1 MVLYP
6 LNTSLDSAGSKFD
19 HVTSV
24 AQRQRTDRKVVSAWE
39 AVEKKQK
46 ENAAAWWLIAQPD
59 HAALAGDLAA
69 SISCSYFPKLEPEV
83 LEAITLH
90 DAGWSQFDRPLGPVA
105 SLTSGENSR
114 AAKISD
120 SRRPLSF
127 LDMSP
132 ADFVRAWS
140 DSIERAQQS
149 SSIGGLLVSQHFSR
163 LAENRLAMRADTP
176 ADIDKLKAFLASE
189 VARQRRLAAQG
200 GRQAEEVQLLVDVLQ
215 FCDLLS
221 LYLCCG
227 AKEDVVFPQSFR
239 DHSIVLRRDGEMC
252 RTEPGIFGKGVSL
265 GVSAR
270 RHPASREEVNVV
282 TLGFLLE

>member
-6 LNTSLDSAGSKFD
+6 LKTFIDSAISRFGPGTPAAHSG
-19 HVTSV
+19 
-24 AQRQRTDRKVVSAWE
+24 QIDRKVVSAWE

-46 ENAAAWWLIAQPD
+46 QKADAWWLVAQPD

-69 SISCSYFPKLEPEV
+69 SISCSYFPRLEPDV

-90 DAGWSQFDRPLGPVA
+90 DAGWAQFDRPHEPVA
-105 SLTSGENSR
+105 SLTSRENSPT
-114 AAKISD
+114 AKASD
-120 SRRPLSF
+120 SGRPPSF

-132 ADFVRAWS
+132 TDFIRAWS

-149 SSIGGLLVSQHFSR
+149 SPTGGLLVSQHFSR
-163 LAENRLAMRADTP
+163 LAENRLAMRADSP
-176 ADIDKLKAFLASE
+176 ADIDKLKTFLAGE
-189 VARQRRLAAQG
+189 AARQCRLGARA
-200 GRQAEEVQLLVDVLQ
+200 GRHAEQVHVLVDVLQ

-227 AKEDVVFPQSFR
+227 AREDAVLPQRFQGQ
-239 DHSIVLRRDGEMC
+239 SILLRRDGEMC
-252 RTEPGIFGKGVSL
+252 RTEPAIFGKGVSL

-270 RHPASREEVNVV
+270 RHPALREEANVV
-282 TLGFLLE
+282 SLGFLLE

>member
-6 LNTSLDSAGSKFD
+6 LNTFPDSAGSKLR
-19 HVTSV
+19 HGTPV
-24 AQRQRTDRKVVSAWE
+24 ARGRPIDDNVVSAWE
-39 AVEKKQK
+39 AIEKKQK
-46 ENAAAWWLIAQPD
+46 QNAEAWWLIAQPD

-69 SISCSYFPKLEPEV
+69 SIACFYFPKLEPDV
-83 LEAITLH
+83 VDAISLH
-90 DAGWSQFDRPLGPVA
+90 DAGWAQFDRPDERIA
-105 SLTSGENSR
+105 SLPSAENPPVK
-114 AAKISD
+114 ASD
-120 SRRPLSF
+120 SGRPLSF

-149 SSIGGLLVSQHFSR
+149 SPIGGILVSQHFCR
-163 LAENRLAMRADTP
+163 LAENRLGMRADKP
-176 ADIDKLKAFLASE
+176 ADTDRLKAFIASE
-189 VARQRRLAAQG
+189 AARQRRLASNVK
-200 GRQAEEVQLLVDVLQ
+200 RDAEHVQLFVHVLQ

-227 AKEDVVFPQSFR
+227 AKEDVVLPQKFQ
-239 DHSIVLRRDGEMC
+239 DHAILLRRDGEMY
-252 RTEPGIFGKGVSL
+252 RTEPAIFGKGVSL

-270 RHPASREEVNVV
+270 RHPASRDEVTVV

>member
-6 LNTSLDSAGSKFD
+6 LKTSMDSAVSGFGPGTPAAYSE
-19 HVTSV
+19 
-24 AQRQRTDRKVVSAWE
+24 QIDRKVVSAWE

-46 ENAAAWWLIAQPD
+46 QNADAWWLIGQPD

-90 DAGWSQFDRPLGPVA
+90 DAGWAQFDGPDKPLA
-105 SLTSGENSR
+105 SLTSAKNS
-114 AAKISD
+114 AAKASD
-120 SRRPLSF
+120 TGRPLSF

-132 ADFVRAWS
+132 ADFIRAWS
-140 DSIERAQQS
+140 DSIERAQRS
-149 SSIGGLLVSQHFSR
+149 SPIGGLLVSQHFSR
-163 LAENRLAMRADTP
+163 LAENRLAMRADVP
-176 ADIDKLKAFLASE
+176 AESDKLKSFLASE
-189 VARQRRLAAQG
+189 AARQCRLAAQAG
-200 GRQAEEVQLLVDVLQ
+200 CRTELVPVLVDVLQ

-227 AKEDVVFPQSFR
+227 SREDAALPQRFQG
-239 DHSIVLRRDGEMC
+239 HAILLRREGDMC
-252 RTEPGIFGKGVSL
+252 RTEPAIFGRGVSL

-270 RHPASREEVNVV
+270 RHPASREEANVV
-282 TLGFLLE
+282 SLGFLLE